1 MPELSVTDL
10 SKSFGTHVI
19 FDGLRF
25 NIERGERV
33 GIIGRNGAG
42 KTTLLRILAGDDEPS
57 SGQVYVAAGSRVGFL
72 RQDSFSS
79 VQIGESATA
88 LDVMRAAYERLV
100 AEGRE
105 VYESEIVGIPRSMAF
120 TDSLLDSP
128 VSRLSGGERT
138 RLAFS
143 VLLMEKPDIL
153 LLDEPT
159 NHLDIGT
166 LNWLEQKI
174 SAWRGTVVLV
184 THDRYFLDRTVNRIF
199 EIERG
204 RMASYQGSYSQYAEK
219 KRLMREQDLRAYEN
233 QRMEIRRQ
241 EDMIRRMKERG
252 TEKLA
257 KRAASREKRLEG
269 IERLERPDSELRAM
283 KIRFGERTRSGNDVL
298 EGQGLSK
305 GFAAGG
311 AMSAQRMTDGRI
323 AAGDG
328 ALRGEAGKESS
339 NAGAR
344 RELFRSVD
352 FDIKRGE
359 RVCLVG
365 ANGIGKTTLLRM
377 ILGRTQPDSGHIS
390 KGVNVRIGYYE
401 QEQVFPDSERTVLD
415 EMTTAYRRYSEPEM
429 RGILARFLFT
439 GDMVFRQISAL
450 SGGERA
456 KLALVK
462 LFLSEANTLILD
474 EPTNHLDIPSR
485 EAVED
490 ALLEYEGTVIV
501 VSHDRYFLNRVPTH
515 IAELTPYGLIFYSG
529 KYDYYMEKK
538 NEAGSGRAY
547 LRSLADGATVTAGN
561 VGFDA
566 AVGAGGSGGTADGAV
581 QGAAISESAAER
593 QRKKREVAERRRREN
608 AVKAVEERISE
619 LESQIAATEE
629 QIADP
634 SAMAN
639 PARLAELTE
648 RLDLMHRAV
657 GAKLAEWEKVSAELD
672 APFE

>member
-10 SKSFGTHVI
+10 SKSFGTDVI

-42 KTTLLRILAGDDEPS
+42 KTTLLRILAGEGEPT
-57 SGQVYVAAGSRVGFL
+57 SGNVYVAPGSRVGFL
-72 RQDSFSS
+72 RQDSFAS
-79 VQIGESATA
+79 VDAGEGATA

-100 AEGRE
+100 SEGRE
-105 VYESEIVGIPRSMAF
+105 VFESEIIGIPRSMALAG
-120 TDSLLDSP
+120 SLMDSP
-128 VSRLSGGERT
+128 VSRLSGGEKT

-166 LNWLEQKI
+166 LNWLEQKL

-199 EIERG
+199 ELERG

-219 KRLMREQDLRAYEN
+219 KRLVREQELRAYEN
-233 QRMEIRRQ
+233 QRMELRRQ
-241 EDMIRRMKERG
+241 EDMIRHMKERG

-257 KRAASREKRLEG
+257 KRAASREKRLDS

-283 KIRFGERTRSGNDVL
+283 KIHFGERTRSGNDVI
-298 EGQGLSK
+298 EGIGLSK
-305 GFAAGG
+305 GFAVEPAVAAQRVGERDSAVDAAGG
-311 AMSAQRMTDGRI
+311 NDSPGTG
-323 AAGDG
+323 
-328 ALRGEAGKESS
+328 L
-339 NAGAR
+339 R

-365 ANGIGKTTLLRM
+365 ANGIGKTTLLRI
-377 ILGRTQPDSGHIS
+377 ILGRAQSDSGHIVR
-390 KGVNVRIGYYE
+390 GANVRIGYYE

-415 EMTTAYRRYSEPEM
+415 EMTSAYRRYSESEM

-439 GDMVFRQISAL
+439 GDMVFRKLSAL

-490 ALLEYEGTVIV
+490 ALLGYSGTVLV
-501 VSHDRYFLNRVPTH
+501 VSHDRYFLNKVPTQ
-515 IAELTPYGLIFYSG
+515 IAELTPQGLVFYPG
-529 KYDYYMEKK
+529 NYDYYMEKK
-538 NEAGSGRAY
+538 NGAGSGRAY
-547 LRSLADGATVTAGN
+547 MRSLADGAA
-561 VGFDA
+561 
-566 AVGAGGSGGTADGAV
+566 GAGGNIGLGGARADSDD
-581 QGAAISESAAER
+581 SEALSDAAAER
-593 QRKKREVAERRRREN
+593 LRKKREVAERRRREN
-608 AVKAVEERISE
+608 AVTAVEGRIAE
-619 LESQIAATEE
+619 LEGQIARTEGR
-629 QIADP
+629 IAEP
-634 SAMAN
+634 EAMED
-639 PARLAELTE
+639 PARMAELTE
-648 RLDLMHRAV
+648 HLDVLHRALD
-657 GAKLAEWEKVSAELD
+657 AKLAEWERVSAELD
-672 APFE
+672 SSGD